1 YSVSGKLSLA
11 SFRELNLPVET
22 TPIANV
28 SVPAAF
34 SGDELRANRYGGN
47 WHTKKS
53 FPELKRRIRE
63 LLV

>member
-1 YSVSGKLSLA
+1 LT
-11 SFRELNLPVET
+11 VET

-34 SGDELRANRYGGN
+34 SGDELRANKYGGN

-53 FPELKRRIRE
+53 FPELKRRIWE